1 MAFNKKKIKALL
13 ADINSRCH
21 EIDYDKKLYN
31 IFKGQLLQYILLE
44 LGKQLSGESAK
55 IAAQRIPPINVLQRV
70 INKLSKLY
78 SKGVARTVV
87 NGDENDQEALSW
99 YQDQMKPDI
108 FFMLANEYFN
118 LSKRVLVQPF
128 LSGADTLEP
137 TPSMRV
143 IPAHKFIAYSFNP
156 KEAEKPEGIILFM
169 GSHRIERSD
178 VQVYKAIEA
187 NQFCYFTEDGDDVTA
202 KFAPENPMGLNE
214 LGRIPYVYINRD
226 RERVMPMQDTDIY
239 QMTTLLPI
247 LMTDINFSAMFTAF
261 SIMFGIDVDDEGLRF
276 SPNAFW
282 SFKTKPGIEAKP
294 EVGVL
299 KPSADID
306 LMWNSVANQLAFWL
320 QTRDIKPGSL
330 GDIKASNFSSGVAK
344 MLDEMD
350 TTENRE
356 QQIPYFQEAE
366 QEFWDLVL
374 HTLHPEWIKDGMPI
388 SFTGE
393 IAATARVYV
402 KYAEQVPLVRRAA
415 LIEELGK
422 AMSLKLMTRDDALAE
437 LHPTWT
443 ASEILAYRDT
453 IALEQSSSTTTSL
466 NGAQV
471 ESMAAIL
478 ERVALGT
485 LPKASAKSVLMQ
497 AFGLSDESAEA
508 IIGPIQEKSI
518 DTSEVL

>member
-1 MAFNKKKIKALL
+1 MAFKKSKIKAIL
-13 ADINSRCH
+13 ADINSRRA
-21 EIDYDKKLYN
+21 ELEYDKKLYN
-31 IFKGQLLQYILLE
+31 IFKGQLLQYILCE
-44 LGKQLSGESAK
+44 LNKQLSGDSAR
-55 IAAQRIPPINVLQRV
+55 IAAQRIPPINILQRV

-78 SKGVARTVV
+78 AKGVARTVV
-87 NGDENDQEALSW
+87 NGDDNDQEALSW
-99 YQDQMKPDI
+99 YQQQMKPDI

-118 LSKRVLVQPF
+118 LSKRVLVQPY
-128 LSGADTLEP
+128 LAEADSLDP

-143 IPAHKFIAYSFNP
+143 IPAHKFIAYSFDP
-156 KEAEKPEGIILFM
+156 KQPEKAEGIVLFM
-169 GSHRIERSD
+169 GCHKIERDSKE
-178 VQVYKAIEA
+178 VYKAIEA
-187 NQFCYFTEDGDDVTA
+187 DEFCYFTEDGEDVTA
-202 KFAPENPMGLNE
+202 KFMPENPKGINE

-261 SIMFGIDVDDEGLRF
+261 SILYGINVDDEGLRF

-282 SFKTKPGIEAKP
+282 SFKTKPGVEAKP
-294 EVGVL
+294 EVGVI

-320 QTRDIKPGSL
+320 QTRDIKPGAL
-330 GDIKASNFSSGVAK
+330 GDITASNFSSGVAK

-366 QEFWDLVL
+366 GEFWDLVL
-374 HTLHPEWIKDGMPI
+374 HTLHPEWIKEGMPI
-388 SFTGE
+388 SFTGD
-393 IAATARVYV
+393 IAPTARVYV

-422 AMSLKLMTRDDALAE
+422 AMTLKLMTRDDAIAE

-443 ASEILAYRDT
+443 ADEILKYREKIEEETAED
-453 IALEQSSSTTTSL
+453 
-466 NGAQV
+466 
-471 ESMAAIL
+471 AA
-478 ERVALGT
+478 EEGV
-485 LPKASAKSVLMQ
+485 PDVVL
-497 AFGLSDESAEA
+497 
-508 IIGPIQEKSI
+508 
-518 DTSEVL
+518 